1 MGKTLREKMASLPA
15 GRRAR
20 IEAETKK
27 LVAEELSLRELR
39 KAFALTQAE
48 LAESLGIGQDEVS
61 RIERRADILVST
73 LRRFIASMGGELD
86 LVARFPDR
94 PPVRIARLED
104 LDEERARRRRVG

>member
-20 IEAETKK
+20 IEAEAKK

-48 LAESLGIGQDEVS
+48 LAEFARHWTRRSF

-73 LRRFIASMGGELD
+73 LRRFIASMGGELE

-94 PPVRIARLED
+94 PPVHIAHLED
-104 LDEERARRRRVG
+104 LDEERGRRRRVG